1 MIARGRY
8 TQVLDAALAQEAVR
22 HSEPRADFGQARKT
36 WIAVRDQVP
45 LVTIVRTTLRWRELD
60 SNSQSPASWLPFR
73 DRRLSQESVE
83 HDVVAGR

>member
-36 WIAVRDQVP
+36 YCCSRPSRGGDHRSHDSSLEESGFELTVP
-45 LVTIVRTTLRWRELD
+45 SDRSV
-60 SNSQSPASWLPFR
+60 SNQ
-73 DRRLSQESVE
+73 
-83 HDVVAGR
+83 GRHTPL